1 MRIRDWRSDVCSS
14 DLERTDNRREQAAAL
29 RCQGLLLP
37 DPDARFAAAI
47 DLLSMPPLLPSQART
62 LLVWGERLLADGRY
76 ADARRRLR
84 EAAVLFEQVGARS
97 WLTRID
103 GALATMAD
111 DPTSAGASPVSA
123 ASVQDRKSTRLNSSH

>member
-62 LLVWGERLLADGRY
+62 LLVWGERLVADGRHE
-76 ADARRRLR
+76 DARRRLR
-84 EAAVLFEQVGARS
+84 EAAVLFEQVGAMS
-97 WLTRID
+97 WLKRID
-103 GALATMAD
+103 GALATMAADPAPAD
-111 DPTSAGASPVSA
+111 DAVLRSSA
-123 ASVQDRKSTRLNSSH
+123 AAHPDGEDE

>member
-1 MRIRDWRSDVCSS
+1 MRMSHWSS
-14 DLERTDNRREQAAAL
+14 DLCSSYL
-29 RCQGLLLP
+29 
-37 DPDARFAAAI
+37 
-47 DLLSMPPLLPSQART
+47 
-62 LLVWGERLLADGRY
+62 GERLLADCCY

-111 DPTSAGASPVSA
+111 DPTSAGASPASA
-123 ASVQDRKSTRLNSSH
+123 ASVHGPDPSATSDDAAHVSARTGTAAGRERVCLYVSVPVVASE